1 MLLLAMDVV
10 RERHGGEYGI
20 FISGI
25 YEKDRDFYRMRAK
38 FLMGIMILAQF
49 TAPLRAVLLDG
60 EGELW
65 EEVERF
71 QTELEAA
78 AGNIVWDYE
87 EENEAAK
94 ALEKEVEAKLEP
106 VAGEYGFAVREV
118 KVYGN
123 PPKVEVAVYKEALM
137 NPSRKHFGM
146 EIKMEKEGK
155 TNTVPNEKEIP
166 PKRWFRK
173 REKRAKMGKDQ
184 FVICILAGILL
195 IVIAVPSTE
204 KTSRKAAEYGL
215 LDSKS
220 DIIEENNGSED
231 DIGLEIEKIN
241 STEEYERYME
251 NKLEQAIS
259 VMEGAGKVK
268 VIVTVSASKEL
279 VVEKDMPVTR
289 SNTVEN
295 DSEGGSRNV
304 NELNSMEETVYDRK
318 SDGTSSPY
326 VVKTLQPLVEG
337 VVVIAQGGDRPEVK
351 KNITE
356 AIVALFDI
364 EPHKI
369 KIVKMKSE

>member
-1 MLLLAMDVV
+1 
-10 RERHGGEYGI
+10 
-20 FISGI
+20 
-25 YEKDRDFYRMRAK
+25 
-38 FLMGIMILAQF
+38 
-49 TAPLRAVLLDG
+49 
-60 EGELW
+60 
-65 EEVERF
+65 
-71 QTELEAA
+71 
-78 AGNIVWDYE
+78 
-87 EENEAAK
+87 
-94 ALEKEVEAKLEP
+94 
-106 VAGEYGFAVREV
+106 
-118 KVYGN
+118 
-123 PPKVEVAVYKEALM
+123 
-137 NPSRKHFGM
+137 
-146 EIKMEKEGK
+146 
-155 TNTVPNEKEIP
+155 
-166 PKRWFRK
+166 
-173 REKRAKMGKDQ
+173 MGKDQ
-184 FVICILAGILL
+184 FVICILVGILL

-215 LDSKS
+215 LDNKS

-268 VIVTVSASKEL
+268 VMITVSASKEL

-304 NELNSMEETVYDRK
+304 NEYGSTEETVYSK
-318 SDGTSSPY
+318 ESDGSACPY
-326 VVKTLQPLVEG
+326 VVKTLQPVVEG
-337 VVVIAQGGDRPEVK
+337 VVVVAQGGDRQEVR

>member
-1 MLLLAMDVV
+1 
-10 RERHGGEYGI
+10 
-20 FISGI
+20 
-25 YEKDRDFYRMRAK
+25 
-38 FLMGIMILAQF
+38 
-49 TAPLRAVLLDG
+49 
-60 EGELW
+60 
-65 EEVERF
+65 
-71 QTELEAA
+71 
-78 AGNIVWDYE
+78 
-87 EENEAAK
+87 
-94 ALEKEVEAKLEP
+94 
-106 VAGEYGFAVREV
+106 
-118 KVYGN
+118 
-123 PPKVEVAVYKEALM
+123 
-137 NPSRKHFGM
+137 
-146 EIKMEKEGK
+146 
-155 TNTVPNEKEIP
+155 
-166 PKRWFRK
+166 
-173 REKRAKMGKDQ
+173 MGKDQ
-184 FVICILAGILL
+184 FVICILVGILL

-215 LDSKS
+215 LDNKS

-369 KIVKMKSE
+369 KIVKMKFE

>member
-1 MLLLAMDVV
+1 
-10 RERHGGEYGI
+10 
-20 FISGI
+20 
-25 YEKDRDFYRMRAK
+25 
-38 FLMGIMILAQF
+38 
-49 TAPLRAVLLDG
+49 
-60 EGELW
+60 
-65 EEVERF
+65 
-71 QTELEAA
+71 
-78 AGNIVWDYE
+78 
-87 EENEAAK
+87 
-94 ALEKEVEAKLEP
+94 
-106 VAGEYGFAVREV
+106 
-118 KVYGN
+118 
-123 PPKVEVAVYKEALM
+123 
-137 NPSRKHFGM
+137 
-146 EIKMEKEGK
+146 
-155 TNTVPNEKEIP
+155 
-166 PKRWFRK
+166 
-173 REKRAKMGKDQ
+173 MGKDQ
-184 FVICILAGILL
+184 FVICILVGILL

-215 LDSKS
+215 LDNKS

>member
-1 MLLLAMDVV
+1 
-10 RERHGGEYGI
+10 
-20 FISGI
+20 
-25 YEKDRDFYRMRAK
+25 
-38 FLMGIMILAQF
+38 
-49 TAPLRAVLLDG
+49 
-60 EGELW
+60 
-65 EEVERF
+65 
-71 QTELEAA
+71 
-78 AGNIVWDYE
+78 
-87 EENEAAK
+87 
-94 ALEKEVEAKLEP
+94 
-106 VAGEYGFAVREV
+106 
-118 KVYGN
+118 
-123 PPKVEVAVYKEALM
+123 
-137 NPSRKHFGM
+137 
-146 EIKMEKEGK
+146 MEKEGK
-155 TNTVPNEKEIP
+155 ANTVPNEKEIP

-173 REKRAKMGKDQ
+173 MEKREKMGKDQ

>member
-1 MLLLAMDVV
+1 
-10 RERHGGEYGI
+10 
-20 FISGI
+20 
-25 YEKDRDFYRMRAK
+25 
-38 FLMGIMILAQF
+38 
-49 TAPLRAVLLDG
+49 
-60 EGELW
+60 
-65 EEVERF
+65 
-71 QTELEAA
+71 
-78 AGNIVWDYE
+78 
-87 EENEAAK
+87 
-94 ALEKEVEAKLEP
+94 
-106 VAGEYGFAVREV
+106 
-118 KVYGN
+118 
-123 PPKVEVAVYKEALM
+123 
-137 NPSRKHFGM
+137 
-146 EIKMEKEGK
+146 MEKEGK
-155 TNTVPNEKEIP
+155 ANTVPNEKEIP
-166 PKRWFRK
+166 PKRWFWK
-173 REKRAKMGKDQ
+173 RGNRAKMGKDQ

-195 IVIAVPSTE
+195 IVIAVPSPE
-204 KTSRKAAEYGL
+204 KKSRKAAEYGL

>member
-1 MLLLAMDVV
+1 
-10 RERHGGEYGI
+10 
-20 FISGI
+20 
-25 YEKDRDFYRMRAK
+25 
-38 FLMGIMILAQF
+38 
-49 TAPLRAVLLDG
+49 
-60 EGELW
+60 
-65 EEVERF
+65 
-71 QTELEAA
+71 
-78 AGNIVWDYE
+78 
-87 EENEAAK
+87 
-94 ALEKEVEAKLEP
+94 
-106 VAGEYGFAVREV
+106 
-118 KVYGN
+118 
-123 PPKVEVAVYKEALM
+123 
-137 NPSRKHFGM
+137 
-146 EIKMEKEGK
+146 
-155 TNTVPNEKEIP
+155 
-166 PKRWFRK
+166 
-173 REKRAKMGKDQ
+173 MGKDQ

>member
-1 MLLLAMDVV
+1 MGSEMC
-10 RERHGGEYGI
+10 I
-20 FISGI
+20 
-25 YEKDRDFYRMRAK
+25 RD
-38 FLMGIMILAQF
+38 
-49 TAPLRAVLLDG
+49 
-60 EGELW
+60 
-65 EEVERF
+65 
-71 QTELEAA
+71 
-78 AGNIVWDYE
+78 
-87 EENEAAK
+87 
-94 ALEKEVEAKLEP
+94 
-106 VAGEYGFAVREV
+106 
-118 KVYGN
+118 
-123 PPKVEVAVYKEALM
+123 
-137 NPSRKHFGM
+137 S
-146 EIKMEKEGK
+146 
-155 TNTVPNEKEIP
+155 
-166 PKRWFRK
+166 
-173 REKRAKMGKDQ
+173 
-184 FVICILAGILL
+184 ICILVGILL

-215 LDSKS
+215 LDNKS

>member
-1 MLLLAMDVV
+1 
-10 RERHGGEYGI
+10 
-20 FISGI
+20 
-25 YEKDRDFYRMRAK
+25 
-38 FLMGIMILAQF
+38 
-49 TAPLRAVLLDG
+49 
-60 EGELW
+60 
-65 EEVERF
+65 
-71 QTELEAA
+71 
-78 AGNIVWDYE
+78 
-87 EENEAAK
+87 
-94 ALEKEVEAKLEP
+94 
-106 VAGEYGFAVREV
+106 
-118 KVYGN
+118 
-123 PPKVEVAVYKEALM
+123 
-137 NPSRKHFGM
+137 
-146 EIKMEKEGK
+146 
-155 TNTVPNEKEIP
+155 
-166 PKRWFRK
+166 
-173 REKRAKMGKDQ
+173 MGKDQ

-195 IVIAVPSTE
+195 IVIAVPSPE
-204 KTSRKAAEYGL
+204 KKSRKAAEYGL

>member
-1 MLLLAMDVV
+1 
-10 RERHGGEYGI
+10 
-20 FISGI
+20 
-25 YEKDRDFYRMRAK
+25 
-38 FLMGIMILAQF
+38 
-49 TAPLRAVLLDG
+49 
-60 EGELW
+60 
-65 EEVERF
+65 
-71 QTELEAA
+71 
-78 AGNIVWDYE
+78 
-87 EENEAAK
+87 
-94 ALEKEVEAKLEP
+94 
-106 VAGEYGFAVREV
+106 
-118 KVYGN
+118 
-123 PPKVEVAVYKEALM
+123 
-137 NPSRKHFGM
+137 
-146 EIKMEKEGK
+146 
-155 TNTVPNEKEIP
+155 
-166 PKRWFRK
+166 
-173 REKRAKMGKDQ
+173 MGKDQ
-184 FVICILAGILL
+184 FVICILVGILL

-215 LDSKS
+215 LDNKS

-369 KIVKMKSE
+369 KKVKMKSE

>member
-1 MLLLAMDVV
+1 
-10 RERHGGEYGI
+10 
-20 FISGI
+20 
-25 YEKDRDFYRMRAK
+25 
-38 FLMGIMILAQF
+38 
-49 TAPLRAVLLDG
+49 
-60 EGELW
+60 
-65 EEVERF
+65 
-71 QTELEAA
+71 
-78 AGNIVWDYE
+78 
-87 EENEAAK
+87 
-94 ALEKEVEAKLEP
+94 
-106 VAGEYGFAVREV
+106 
-118 KVYGN
+118 
-123 PPKVEVAVYKEALM
+123 
-137 NPSRKHFGM
+137 
-146 EIKMEKEGK
+146 MEKEGK
-155 TNTVPNEKEIP
+155 ANTVPNEKEIP
-166 PKRWFRK
+166 LKRWFRK
-173 REKRAKMGKDQ
+173 RGNRAKMGKDQ

-195 IVIAVPSTE
+195 IVIAVPSPE
-204 KTSRKAAEYGL
+204 KKSQKAAEYGL